1 MSGKVKKVQFL
12 AELNDN
18 SLLQLFEEESVNH
31 VPERQVD
38 DIYSEMV
45 IDMIIMLLKAL

>member
-18 SLLQLFEEESVNH
+18 SLPQLYEESVNH